1 MLKNLKIKNVALIRE
16 AEIEFGKGLNV
27 LSGETG
33 AGKSV
38 VLDSLNFALG
48 QKADK
53 TMICHGQTDCSVS
66 CSFDVSNVVGM
77 KEIFD
82 DLDVEYDDEVIIKRT
97 LNLDGRSTIKLNGE
111 TVSATMLKRV
121 TSHLIDLH
129 GQSDHFLLLK
139 EANQL
144 LLIDGLN
151 NSQIAPITQEISE
164 VLQEIKAIDIK
175 LESLGGDEQARER
188 KLDYIKFAI
197 DEIENANLKE
207 GETEEL
213 LARKRKLQNAE
224 KIALNCGESLDALTS
239 ENGVSDLLSNVY
251 RKISALSNYGDEYE
265 ALSVRIDKLIDE
277 VSDIAQVVQDSFDT
291 EFSLS
296 ELDVIEDRLDRINA
310 LKRKY
315 GKSYE
320 DIMATLDGYKNEYEF
335 INDSWA
341 QIEKLNAKRL
351 AELKKLDALY
361 DKLTLKRK
369 ETANGLCDRLSAKL
383 KELAMPSAQFTVE
396 FSLVEGEVLSAKGR
410 DNVCFMFSA
419 NRGEPLKPLNKVI
432 SGGELS
438 RLMLAVKAVTGGSF
452 GAQTFIFDE
461 IDVGISGDAAL
472 VVAQNFA
479 KISKQRQIVAISHLP
494 QIVAMADVGFLIKK
508 VENETST
515 ITYVN
520 RLDNDGK
527 LTEVLRLVGGN
538 DQSLAAKS
546 HASEMISKA
555 DNFKSKL

>member
-144 LLIDGLN
+144 ALIDGLN

-538 DQSLAAKS
+538 DQSSAAKS

>member
-144 LLIDGLN
+144 VLIDGLN

-538 DQSLAAKS
+538 DQSSAAKS